1 MNRPLVRRSITLIP
15 LLVLTVCLVGCA
27 ELLSTLPEGGAG
39 DRSTPQ
45 DGLREALRVGTGRAT
60 QQLGREDGYLGNP
73 AVRIVLPEK
82 FDTIARALRTI
93 GAGHVVDQFVTS
105 MNRAAEAAAPRA
117 KEIFVAAIRE
127 MTFADAMAILRGSG
141 QEATNYLRR
150 HAGPRLT
157 AAFQPIVSEKL
168 DSVGV
173 TRRFDELVEETSR
186 LPFLRKPVFDL
197 ETYVTGEAVEG
208 LFLVIGREEEKI
220 RRDPLAR
227 TTYLLRKYF
236 GGGGGGT
243 QRKTP

>member
-1 MNRPLVRRSITLIP
+1 MDSSKDRQYTVLLLI
-15 LLVLTVCLVGCA
+15 LVLAAGFTGCA
-27 ELLSTLPEGGAG
+27 DLLSTLPPADGS

-60 QQLGREDGYLGNP
+60 AQLGREDGYLGNP
-73 AVRIVLPEK
+73 AVRIPLPDT
-82 FDTIARALRTI
+82 FDGIARALRAI
-93 GAGHVVDQFVTS
+93 GAGRVVDQFEVS

-117 KEIFVAAIRE
+117 KEVFVAAIRE
-127 MTFADAMAILRGSG
+127 MTFSDAMAILRGNG
-141 QEATNYLRR
+141 QEATNFLRE

-157 AAFQPIVSEKL
+157 VAFQPIVAEKL

-186 LPFLRKPVFDL
+186 LPFIGRPVFDL
-197 ETYVTGEAVEG
+197 ESYVTNEAVEG
-208 LFLVIGREEEKI
+208 LFLMIGREEEKI

-236 GGGGGGT
+236 G
-243 QRKTP
+243 

>member
-1 MNRPLVRRSITLIP
+1 MERPSARCTSVLL
-15 LLVLTVCLVGCA
+15 LNLVLIFCFTGCV
-27 ELLSTLPEGGAG
+27 ELLSTLPPDDGS

-60 QQLGREDGYLGNP
+60 ELLGRENGYLGNP
-73 AVRIVLPEK
+73 DVRISLPEK
-82 FDTIARALRTI
+82 FHGISRALRAV

-117 KEIFVAAIRE
+117 RKVFVTAIRE
-127 MTFADAMAILRGSG
+127 MTFADAMAILRGNG
-141 QEATNYLRR
+141 QEATHYLRE

-157 AAFQPIVSEKL
+157 TAFRPIVAEKL

-173 TRRFDELVEETSR
+173 TRRFDELVEEASR
-186 LPFLRKPVFDL
+186 LPFIRKPVFDL
-197 ETYVTGEAVEG
+197 EAYVTSEAVEG
-208 LFLVIGREEEKI
+208 LFLMIGREEEKI

-236 GGGGGGT
+236 GSSHN
-243 QRKTP
+243 K